1 MLAQMGAEEQKARVP
16 KRMARAVD
24 SAFFGGRFE
33 HSRVGVVR

>member
-1 MLAQMGAEEQKARVP
+1 VP